1 MVAMLQ
7 QQREFDS
14 LQRSVTMT
22 INDLGRRVSSQIGS
36 I

>member
-14 LQRSVTMT
+14 LQRSITKTMT
-22 INDLGRRVSSQIGS
+22 DLGRGVASKIGS
-36 I
+36 L